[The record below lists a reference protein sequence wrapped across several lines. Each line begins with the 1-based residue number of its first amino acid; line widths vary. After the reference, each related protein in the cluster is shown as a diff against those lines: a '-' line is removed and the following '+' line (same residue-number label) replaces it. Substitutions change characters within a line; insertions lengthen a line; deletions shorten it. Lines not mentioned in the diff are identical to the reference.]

1 MKKAPRQIVEER
13 FESREKLVDAILS
26 LMGDAD
32 KDDRTA
38 AKLKGTKN
46 TQLLRIHAVLGE
58 VQDRFGSKDALIE
71 EIAKQKFAGKNAE
84 DGYVEK
90 LRGYTSRRLLD
101 IHRQVS

>member
-1 MKKAPRQIVEER
+1 MKKAPMDIVKER
-13 FESREKLVDAILS
+13 FESRENLVDAILG
-26 LMGDAD
+26 LMSDSD

-38 AKLKGTKN
+38 ARLKGAKN

-58 VQDRFGSKDALIE
+58 IQERFGSKDALIDA
-71 EIAKQKFAGKNAE
+71 IAKEKFAGQNP
-84 DGYVEK
+84 DQGYVEK